1 MSKEINSGLNMYEF
15 NRMNM
20 GKLPLLEDLSG
31 AKETIKSFIS
41 KKATQ
46 YYMLLNHDNRYFTLF
61 NFSAGIVLS
70 SKIELMGE
78 DVIECLQNC
87 NFGIIDI
94 FEDEVGAALEIWV
107 KDLETEAVYMYL
119 LFPYDY
125 GVIEY

>member
-1 MSKEINSGLNMYEF
+1 MSYKRPLTQND
-15 NRMNM
+15 
-20 GKLPLLEDLSG
+20 LPES
-31 AKETIKSFIS
+31 IP
-41 KKATQ
+41 
-46 YYMLLNHDNRYFTLF
+46 
-61 NFSAGIVLS
+61 FSDDTSVLS